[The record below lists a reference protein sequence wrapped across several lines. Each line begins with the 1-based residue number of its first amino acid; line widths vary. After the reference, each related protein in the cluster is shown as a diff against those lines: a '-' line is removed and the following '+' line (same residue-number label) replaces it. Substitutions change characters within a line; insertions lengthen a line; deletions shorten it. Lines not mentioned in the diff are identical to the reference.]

1 MVMNRKGVV
10 LSTLHSCVKLKNPS
24 PLFLTELSFQSSDSR
39 GSRGSESSCS
49 PDRGGARRRK
59 ASGRGRK
66 TRDSSESEESDV
78 SDMNR
83 KTKESDQDT
92 TSKEGPSIGKNKL
105 LTPVFLGVTVL
116 FFFTITYSIG
126 SCWYPH
132 LLQLHNISCRRIY
145 AIPSHS
151 HLQKKTMIEL
161 LLSGEA
167 QNLKTDI
174 SFHWLKMTYHVYQW
188 EMRRHLLAHTI
199 SLRSRF
205 TKIT

>member
-59 ASGRGRK
+59 ASRRGRK

-116 FFFTITYSIG
+116 FFFYD
-126 SCWYPH
+126 
-132 LLQLHNISCRRIY
+132 
-145 AIPSHS
+145 
-151 HLQKKTMIEL
+151 
-161 LLSGEA
+161 
-167 QNLKTDI
+167 NL
-174 SFHWLKMTYHVYQW
+174 
-188 EMRRHLLAHTI
+188 
-199 SLRSRF
+199 
-205 TKIT
+205 